1 MKERTAEQPLELK
14 GVRLSF
20 KSIVAI
26 SAMVG
31 FCGMILMAPI
41 LFMLSGNPRAAIMLV
56 LIGPLVGAL
65 NGAVTGAIGYPIY
78 SLVAN
83 RYFSHGIAG
92 FVQKKEQ
99 V

>member
-1 MKERTAEQPLELK
+1 MKERTKEQPLELK

-41 LFMLSGNPRAAIMLV
+41 LFIFSGNPRAALMLV
-56 LIGPLVGAL
+56 LLGPLVGAL
-65 NGAVTGAIGYPIY
+65 NGAMTGAIGYPIY

-83 RYFSHGIAG
+83 RYFAHGIVG
-92 FVQKKEQ
+92 FVQKRDQ